1 MKENNSIQTSQLSTR
16 SNPEINSSVD
26 RHGNTKLHVA
36 AWQGRYNLVRS
47 FLGQGVDLEVKNN
60 YGHTPLHA
68 AAQNGHTQIVKALLA
83 YNANVNARDN
93 SGNTPLQLAVSNG
106 ELQVAKY
113 LMNKSSNLAAKD
125 QDSLLL
131 EAVKSQNIKL
141 VQFIID
147 NHANLAVKDEGG
159 NSLLQIAIS
168 DRYINM
174 DLVKY
179 LLQLPQKK
187 VNFLEVKNVYGYDP
201 LHISILNDNLDLVRL
216 FVDAGANLEAK
227 DDSGFTALHMA
238 TWYRRTE
245 IMKYL
250 VEQDAD
256 LEAKDDSGFTA
267 LHMATWCRHTEIMK
281 YLVEQGADLEAKDS
295 EGYTALDIALL
306 NKTTED
312 IKIAK
317 FLKLQAAA
325 RKHPSIGEVNP
336 NLVSPRFFAV
346 TPQIGHAPSNT
357 SFPELDSSQ
366 INHRG
371 VQTSDINA
379 HFNGTVLLLRT
390 LAGKFTP
397 ERFNSFFKQA
407 ADPNVLL
414 IDDRAFDGHAI
425 HAINNFDSKL
435 DKMEE
440 RPGFNKT
447 F

>member
-36 AWQGRYNLVRS
+36 AWQGRYNLVLS
-47 FLGQGVDLEVKNN
+47 FLGQGADLEVKNN

-83 YNANVNARDN
+83 YNANVNARDKA
-93 SGNTPLQLAVSNG
+93 GNTPLQLAVSNG
-106 ELQVAKY
+106 KLQVAKY

-187 VNFLEVKNVYGYDP
+187 VNFLEVKNADGYAP
-201 LHISILNDNLDLVRL
+201 LHISVLNDNLNLVRL

-238 TWYRRTE
+238 TWYR
-245 IMKYL
+245 
-250 VEQDAD
+250 
-256 LEAKDDSGFTA
+256 
-267 LHMATWCRHTEIMK
+267 HTEIMK
-281 YLVEQGADLEAKDS
+281 YLVEQGADLEAEDS
-295 EGYTALDIALL
+295 EGDTALDIALL
-306 NKTTED
+306 NKTAED
-312 IKIAK
+312 IKIAE
-317 FLKLQAAA
+317 FLKLRAAA

-346 TPQIGHAPSNT
+346 TPQIGHAASNT
-357 SFPELDSSQ
+357 SFPELDSYQ
-366 INHRG
+366 INRGG
-371 VQTSDINA
+371 VQTSNINA
-379 HFNGTVLLLRT
+379 HFNGTLLLLRT
-390 LAGKFTP
+390 LAEKFAP
-397 ERFNSFFKQA
+397 QRFNSFFKQA
-407 ADPNVLL
+407 ADPKVLL
-414 IDDRAFDGHAI
+414 IDDAAL
-425 HAINNFDSKL
+425 HAINEFDSKL

-440 RPGFNKT
+440 RLGFNNT